1 MVKGKT
7 WMIAVSV
14 LLLLSAPA
22 VAVAQTDAPPTF
34 TGDLWSRP
42 RLTGDWFGGRDW
54 LAKRGVTFDLDLTQ
68 VLQGVMSGG
77 RDTGVNYDGYV
88 NYDLKA
94 DTGKMGLWPGGFF
107 EIKAITTYGTYANN
121 EAGGTVPVNILG
133 LLPEPG
139 ENTTTALMNL
149 TFAQFLSPKFGIFA
163 GKVYTLGGD
172 DNAFAHNWN
181 TQFLNTALNFNI
193 VLNFVP
199 FSAYGGGFIFLPW
212 KGSIFTVSVIDPD
225 DEGTQ
230 NDITKAFENGVFV
243 NAEGRVTIKPFG
255 LVGHQDLGF
264 IWSNKERF
272 SLNQDPSNLARLLVS
287 KRFPRLE
294 DPGPLLRRFLEHFF
308 PQLLVPVVPPNQESS
323 TWAVYYNFDQYLWSP
338 KGSPDKGVGL
348 FFRFGISDG
357 NPNPVKYAYNVGVS
371 ANGVVPGRP
380 NDNMGVGWGRTQFS
394 SEFLPFLRQRLGL
407 GLNVEDAVEMYYN
420 AVLTPWLNLAVDLQ
434 VVESALS
441 KKLGSNGRLESM
453 DTAVVGALRMYVRF

>member
-1 MVKGKT
+1 
-7 WMIAVSV
+7 
-14 LLLLSAPA
+14 
-22 VAVAQTDAPPTF
+22 
-34 TGDLWSRP
+34 
-42 RLTGDWFGGRDW
+42 
-54 LAKRGVTFDLDLTQ
+54 
-68 VLQGVMSGG
+68 
-77 RDTGVNYDGYV
+77 
-88 NYDLKA
+88 
-94 DTGKMGLWPGGFF
+94 
-107 EIKAITTYGTYANN
+107 
-121 EAGGTVPVNILG
+121 
-133 LLPEPG
+133 
-139 ENTTTALMNL
+139 
-149 TFAQFLSPKFGIFA
+149 
-163 GKVYTLGGD
+163 
-172 DNAFAHNWN
+172 
-181 TQFLNTALNFNI
+181 

-199 FSAYGGGFIFLPW
+199 FSAYGGGFIFIPW
-212 KGSIFTVSVIDPD
+212 KDSLFTVSVIDPD
-225 DEGTQ
+225 GEGTQ
-230 NDITKAFENGVFV
+230 NDITKAFEHGVMV

-272 SLNQDPSNLARLLVS
+272 SLNQDPSNLARLLLS
-287 KRFPRLE
+287 KRFPRLQ
-294 DPGPLLRRFLEHFF
+294 DPGPLLRRFIEHFF

-394 SEFLPFLRQRLGL
+394 SEFLPFLRQSLGL

-441 KKLGSNGRLESM
+441 KKLGSNGRLENM

>member
-1 MVKGKT
+1 
-7 WMIAVSV
+7 
-14 LLLLSAPA
+14 
-22 VAVAQTDAPPTF
+22 
-34 TGDLWSRP
+34 
-42 RLTGDWFGGRDW
+42 
-54 LAKRGVTFDLDLTQ
+54 
-68 VLQGVMSGG
+68 
-77 RDTGVNYDGYV
+77 
-88 NYDLKA
+88 
-94 DTGKMGLWPGGFF
+94 
-107 EIKAITTYGTYANN
+107 
-121 EAGGTVPVNILG
+121 VNILG
-133 LLPEPG
+133 LLPEPR
-139 ENTTTALMNL
+139 EDTTTALMNL

-193 VLNFVP
+193 VLDFVP
-199 FSAYGGGFIFLPW
+199 FSAYGGGFIFIPW

-294 DPGPLLRRFLEHFF
+294 DPGPLLRRLLEHFF
-308 PQLLVPVVPPNQESS
+308 PQLLVPVVPPNQISS

-357 NPNPVKYAYNVGVS
+357 NPNPVKYAYNVGLS

-380 NDNMGVGWGRTQFS
+380 NDNMGVGWARTQFS
-394 SEFLPFLRQRLGL
+394 SEFLPFLRRSLGL
-407 GLNVEDAVEMYYN
+407 GLNVEDAVEIYYN

-434 VVESALS
+434 VVESALN
-441 KKLGSNGRLESM
+441 KKLGSNDRLENM